1 MRIVLIVSLILSIIS
16 CQSKSSKRNKTDYS
30 QKENTQNISVE
41 KNRKPSLSSDSYFVF
56 KVIDGDT
63 FYCYD
68 SNNNE
73 LKVRLIGIDTPET
86 RNRFKKK
93 KGYYGVEAKNY
104 LTELIL
110 NQSVKLEF
118 DLDKYDQYNRVL
130 AYAYLDDKFVNAE
143 LVKNG
148 FARIMTI
155 QPNSKYAELFYEL
168 QVRARENKIGLWA
181 VEEY

>member
-1 MRIVLIVSLILSIIS
+1 MRKLLIITLLLSIIS
-16 CQSKSSKRNKTDYS
+16 CQSKSSKRSNGSNKY
-30 QKENTQNISVE
+30 KENRKGVSIDENI
-41 KNRKPSLSSDSYFVF
+41 NPSLTSDLYFVY

-68 SNNNE
+68 ENRNE
-73 LKVRLIGIDTPET
+73 VKIRLIGIDTPET

-93 KGYYGVEAKNY
+93 KGYYGIEAKNY

-110 NQSVKLEF
+110 NKTVKLEF

-130 AYAYLDDKFVNAE
+130 AYVYLDGKFINAE

-168 QVRARENKIGLWA
+168 QVKARENKIGLWA
-181 VEEY
+181 LEEY